1 MSMPMKKIE
10 EWSDVDDER
19 FRREVLTQYRPVVL
33 KGFVK
38 HWPAVQRAMQS
49 VESIS
54 SYLAGQD
61 NGTPVDALM
70 TRPEEGGRIFYTPD
84 MNGFNFVRNQ
94 VSVSSVLEQL
104 LRYAR
109 FPKPPSVAIQS
120 ALIAQ
125 CLPGFLA
132 ENRMSALGDAVP
144 PRIWLGNTI
153 TTPAH
158 FDESSNVACVVAGL
172 RRFTLFPPEQI
183 GNLYVGPLDYAPT
196 GTPISMVSLSQPDF
210 ERFPRFREALAAAQ
224 VAELGPGDAIY
235 IPPLWWHHVQS
246 LGAFNMLVNYWW
258 TGTPGSQPVI
268 DSAQDCLL
276 HSLLSLRSLPQEQRA
291 AWRVFFDHY
300 VFGDAGEAAAH
311 IPAHRQG
318 VLGPVSPEM
327 ARQVR
332 AFLAGKLKA

>member
-1 MSMPMKKIE
+1 M
-10 EWSDVDDER
+10 VDEQHAVEMIHLVLDAG
-19 FRREVLTQYRPVVL
+19 REQTLGRQLADLALVVEIADLDGVRPGHVGIVLGQRQAALVVGGVL
-33 KGFVK
+33 VGNP
-38 HWPAVQRAMQS
+38 HELR
-49 VESIS
+49 I
-54 SYLAGQD
+54 GQ
-61 NGTPVDALM
+61 
-70 TRPEEGGRIFYTPD
+70 
-84 MNGFNFVRNQ
+84 
-94 VSVSSVLEQL
+94 
-104 LRYAR
+104 
-109 FPKPPSVAIQS
+109 AI
-120 ALIAQ
+120 
-125 CLPGFLA
+125 
-132 ENRMSALGDAVP
+132 
-144 PRIWLGNTI
+144 
-153 TTPAH
+153 
-158 FDESSNVACVVAGL
+158 GL
-172 RRFTLFPPEQI
+172 RRFALFPPEQI

-276 HSLLSLRSLPQEQRA
+276 HSLLSLRSLPPEQRA